1 MACVL
6 LSTNYKRASF
16 RRSVRVDDARFN
28 NINETKT
35 AMALPFLKSKLMG
48 QDQIVSVDLGGRTT
62 KAVHMQRKGDGVA
75 LCGFAVL
82 DAPIF
87 EKAISVDLL
96 AEHLKSIGQTLG
108 ITKAK
113 PISLAVGVNESI
125 ARLTEMPLMP
135 VSDMRLILRNN
146 SKNYLQQDLTGYVFD
161 CFIFPPRAVNGARD
175 KSKDPNSLV
184 PKNRVLAAG
193 MKKQLVDD
201 YQSAMRNAGLIADRV
216 IPGVVG
222 PVNAFEMAQ
231 PNEFAKGI
239 VALVDIGF
247 KNSTICILQEGEL
260 MLNRVVAIGGDRL
273 TSGLAEAMNISYG
286 EAEGIKIGMPEEVQA
301 NLEPLIIPLGR
312 ELRASIDFFEHQH
325 DKVVTQVF
333 ISGGSARS
341 EFIVRLLQTELVVDC
356 KAWNPASF
364 LQLALPPQQTTE
376 IDVVAPQLT
385 VAIGAAMA
393 VF

>member
-1 MACVL
+1 
-6 LSTNYKRASF
+6 
-16 RRSVRVDDARFN
+16 
-28 NINETKT
+28 
-35 AMALPFLKSKLMG
+35 MALPFLKSKLMG

-62 KAVHMQRKGDGVA
+62 KAVHMQRKGDSVA

-113 PISLAVGVNESI
+113 AMSLAVGVNESI

-161 CFIFPPRAVNGARD
+161 CFIFPPRSANGARD

-201 YQSAMRNAGLIADRV
+201 YQSAIRNAGLIADRV

-273 TSGLAEAMNISYG
+273 THGLAEAMNISYG

-312 ELRASIDFFEHQH
+312 ELRASIDFFEHQN

>member
-1 MACVL
+1 MP
-6 LSTNYKRASF
+6 
-16 RRSVRVDDARFN
+16 
-28 NINETKT
+28 
-35 AMALPFLKSKLMG
+35 LPFLKNGSKSL
-48 QDQIVSVDLGGRTT
+48 DQLVSVDLGGRTT
-62 KAVHMQRKGDGVA
+62 KAVHMQRRGDGLV
-75 LCGFAVL
+75 LCGFAVV
-82 DAPIF
+82 DAPISD
-87 EKAISVDLL
+87 KAISVDLL
-96 AEHLKSIGQTLG
+96 AEHIKTIGQTLG
-108 ITKAK
+108 IAKAK

-125 ARLTEMPLMP
+125 VRLTEMPLMP
-135 VSDMRLILRNN
+135 VGDMRLILKNN
-146 SKNYLQQDLTGYVFD
+146 TKNYLQQDLVGYVFD
-161 CFIFPPRAVNGARD
+161 CFIFPPRTNGAP
-175 KSKDPNSLV
+175 SKDKNAPASMV
-184 PKNRVLAAG
+184 QKNRVLAAG
-193 MKKQLVDD
+193 MKKQMVDD
-201 YQSAMRNAGLIADRV
+201 MQSAIRNAGLIADRV

-231 PNEFAKGI
+231 PNEFARGI
-239 VALVDIGF
+239 IALVDIGF

-341 EFIVRLLQTELVVDC
+341 EFIVKMLQTELLVDC
-356 KAWNPASF
+356 KSWNPASF
-364 LQLALPPQQTTE
+364 LQMALPPQQTTE

-385 VAIGAAMA
+385 VAIGTAIAA
-393 VF
+393 F

>member
-1 MACVL
+1 
-6 LSTNYKRASF
+6 
-16 RRSVRVDDARFN
+16 
-28 NINETKT
+28 
-35 AMALPFLKSKLMG
+35 MALSFLTNGNKSL
-48 QDQIVSVDLGGRTT
+48 DQLVSVDLGGRTT
-62 KAVHMQRKGDGVA
+62 KAVHMQRRGDGLA

-82 DAPIF
+82 DAPISD
-87 EKAISVDLL
+87 KSISIDLL
-96 AEHLKSIGQTLG
+96 AEHIKTIGQSLG
-108 ITKAK
+108 LTKAK
-113 PISLAVGVNESI
+113 SVSLAVGVNESVV
-125 ARLTEMPLMP
+125 RLTELPLMP
-135 VSDMRLILRNN
+135 VSDMRLILKNN
-146 SKNYLQQDLTGYVFD
+146 SKNYLQQDLVGYVFD
-161 CFIFPPRAVNGARD
+161 CFIFPPRTNGTPAKD
-175 KSKDPNSLV
+175 KNASGSMV

-193 MKKQLVDD
+193 MKKQMVDD
-201 YQSAMRNAGLIADRV
+201 LQTAIRNSGLIADRV

-239 VALVDIGF
+239 IALVDIGF
-247 KNSTICILQEGEL
+247 KNSTICILKEGEL

-273 TSGLAEAMNISYG
+273 TAGLAETMNISYG

-341 EFIVRLLQTELVVDC
+341 EFMVKMLQTELLVDC
-356 KAWNPASF
+356 KPWNPASF
-364 LQLALPPQQTTE
+364 LQMELPPQQSTE

-385 VAIGAAMA
+385 VAIGAAIA
-393 VF
+393 AF